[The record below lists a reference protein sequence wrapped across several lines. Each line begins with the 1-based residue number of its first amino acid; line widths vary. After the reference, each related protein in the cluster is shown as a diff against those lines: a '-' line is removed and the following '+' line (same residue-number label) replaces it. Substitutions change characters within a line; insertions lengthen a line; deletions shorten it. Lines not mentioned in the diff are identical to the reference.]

1 MSKNKLAIQFQQ
13 GSWWVVTVLTLLG
26 VILTACLGIWQLN
39 RAAQKQ
45 ELKNNIQNLALQPP
59 LQDLAWVKQAL
70 ELNEHKT
77 VKVKGY
83 WLEGNTVYLEN
94 RQLQGK
100 PGFFVMTPLVLSGTQ
115 NSQVIMVQ
123 RGWIPRNFLKRDELS
138 PIQTQKNEVEI
149 TARIAHWPS
158 RLYEFNQVETGK
170 IRQNIEW
177 NSFQKEI
184 SQPLLN
190 FSLIQTG
197 PDSDGLTRQWDFN
210 FIKVDMHYGYAFQWF
225 SLATLMLVLYLGFF
239 WLRLKRLKQAS
250 LQ

>member
-1 MSKNKLAIQFQQ
+1 MSKNKLVIQFQQ
-13 GSWWVVTVLTLLG
+13 KSWWIVTVLTLLG

-59 LQDLAWVKQAL
+59 LQDLAWAKQAL

-77 VKVKGY
+77 VNVKGY

-115 NSQVIMVQ
+115 NSRVIMVQ

-184 SQPLLN
+184 SQPLLS

-197 PDSDGLTRQWDFN
+197 IDSDGLVRKWDFN
-210 FIKVDMHYGYAFQWF
+210 FINVDVHYGYAFQWF
-225 SLATLMLVLYLGFF
+225 SFAILMLILYFGFF
-239 WLRLKRLKQAS
+239 YLRLKRLKQS
-250 LQ
+250 S